1 MPKDA
6 PNAPSDPN
14 DATDDERFLRAVA
27 LGISVR
33 AVSPPNPWVGCVIA
47 TPDGRLFEGATHAA
61 GGPHAEAVA
70 LSAAG
75 ERARGSTLYTTLEPC
90 SHQGRTPPCA
100 DAIVAAGVARVVVGI
115 TDPDPHVAGAGLAR
129 LRAAGVQVDLVDETH
144 AELVEASLAAYLV
157 QRRTGRPY
165 VVLKMAASVDGRT
178 AAPDA
183 SSQWITGAAARADAH
198 RLRAE
203 SDVIIV
209 GAGTVAA
216 DDPALTVRLVE
227 APRGDPRR
235 IVLGAIPNGAKVL
248 PAESYV
254 GPLESLLDRL
264 GAEGAIQ
271 VMVEGG
277 PTVAHA
283 FHSAGLVDRYVVY
296 LGPVIF
302 GGNDARGMFVGIG
315 APRIDD
321 VWRGRFDR
329 ITPLGDDLRIDL
341 VAGDRS

>member
-1 MPKDA
+1 MPT
-6 PNAPSDPN
+6 PRTPN
-14 DATDDERFLRAVA
+14 DDAIDVTDYERFGRALA
-27 LGISVR
+27 LGESVR

-47 TPDGRLFEGATHAA
+47 APDGRLFEGATHQA

-75 ERARGSTLYTTLEPC
+75 GSARSSTLYTTLEPC
-90 SHQGRTPPCA
+90 SHHGRTPPCV

-115 TDPDPHVAGAGLAR
+115 TDPDPHVAGAGLAQ
-129 LRAAGVQVDLVDETH
+129 LRAAGLQVDVVDAIH
-144 AELVEASLAAYLV
+144 ARLVEASLAPYLV

-165 VVLKMAASVDGRT
+165 VVLKMAASIDGRT
-178 AAPDA
+178 AASDG
-183 SSQWITGAAARADAH
+183 SSQWITGSEARTNAH
-198 RLRAE
+198 QLRAE

-216 DDPALTVRLVE
+216 DDPALTVRLVD

-235 IVLGAIPNGAKVL
+235 IVLGAIPDGAKAL

-254 GPLESLLDRL
+254 GPLEPLLDRL

-283 FHSAGLVDRYVVY
+283 FHTAGLVDRYVVY
-296 LGPVIF
+296 VAPAIF
-302 GGNDARGMFVGIG
+302 GGNDARGMFVGVG
-315 APRIDD
+315 APGIDD

-329 ITPLGDDLRIDL
+329 ITPLGDDLRVDL
-341 VAGDRS
+341 VPVDRS